1 MAQIEFKNVTKQ
13 YFTGTHIINALDDAS
28 FKVNEGEFT
37 VILGPSGAGKST
49 LLNLLGGMEHATNGE
64 IIVNGNN
71 IAAYN
76 DKKLTKYRATDVGFV
91 FQFYNLIPTLTALEN
106 VDLVREICPNATAA
120 EAALESVGLKEQRYQ
135 YPSQLSG
142 GEQQRV
148 SIARAVCKNP
158 QVLLCDEPTGAL
170 DSETGVQILTLL
182 QNLSR
187 ENGKT
192 VIIVTHN
199 SALVEAADKVIR
211 VKNGKI
217 KDITLNENPK
227 AVCEVVW

>member
-76 DKKLTKYRATDVGFV
+76 DKMLTKYRATDVGFV

-120 EAALESVGLKEQRYQ
+120 EEVLESVGLKEQRYQ

-148 SIARAVCKNP
+148 SIARAVCKKSAGFALRRADRRIGQRNRRSDTHSSSKPEQRKRQNSYYSYP
-158 QVLLCDEPTGAL
+158 QLRACRSGRQGYQ
-170 DSETGVQILTLL
+170 S
-182 QNLSR
+182 
-187 ENGKT
+187 
-192 VIIVTHN
+192 
-199 SALVEAADKVIR
+199 
-211 VKNGKI
+211 
-217 KDITLNENPK
+217 
-227 AVCEVVW
+227 

>member
-13 YFTGTHIINALDDAS
+13 YFTGTHIINALDNAS
-28 FKVNEGEFT
+28 FKVNDGEFT

-49 LLNLLGGMEHATNGE
+49 LLNLLGGMEHATNGK

-120 EAALESVGLKEQRYQ
+120 ETALESVGLKEKPAFRY
-135 YPSQLSG
+135 
-142 GEQQRV
+142 
-148 SIARAVCKNP
+148 
-158 QVLLCDEPTGAL
+158 LLFF
-170 DSETGVQILTLL
+170 
-182 QNLSR
+182 
-187 ENGKT
+187 
-192 VIIVTHN
+192 
-199 SALVEAADKVIR
+199 
-211 VKNGKI
+211 KI
-217 KDITLNENPK
+217 
-227 AVCEVVW
+227 

>member
-28 FKVNEGEFT
+28 FKVNDGEFT

-49 LLNLLGGMEHATNGE
+49 LLNLLGGIELATNGE

-135 YPSQLSG
+135 FPSQLSG

-148 SIARAVCKNP
+148 SIARAVCKIRRFCFATSRQAHWTAKP
-158 QVLLCDEPTGAL
+158 AFRYLLFF
-170 DSETGVQILTLL
+170 
-182 QNLSR
+182 
-187 ENGKT
+187 KT
-192 VIIVTHN
+192 
-199 SALVEAADKVIR
+199 
-211 VKNGKI
+211 
-217 KDITLNENPK
+217 
-227 AVCEVVW
+227 

>member
-28 FKVNEGEFT
+28 FKVNDGEFT

-135 YPSQLSG
+135 YPSPRAIRYKPCWACNKGEILPQRPFGRRTAKGFNCTRGLQKSAGFALRRADRCIGQRNRRSDTYSSSKPEQRIRQNSYYSYPQLCSCRSG
-142 GEQQRV
+142 RQGYQ
-148 SIARAVCKNP
+148 S
-158 QVLLCDEPTGAL
+158 
-170 DSETGVQILTLL
+170 
-182 QNLSR
+182 
-187 ENGKT
+187 
-192 VIIVTHN
+192 
-199 SALVEAADKVIR
+199 
-211 VKNGKI
+211 
-217 KDITLNENPK
+217 
-227 AVCEVVW
+227 

>member
-76 DKKLTKYRATDVGFV
+76 DKMLTKYRATDVGFV

-120 EAALESVGLKEQRYQ
+120 EEVLESVGLKEQRYQ

-199 SALVEAADKVIR
+199 SALAEAADKVIR

-217 KDITLNENPK
+217 KDIMLNENPK

>member
-76 DKKLTKYRATDVGFV
+76 DKMLTKYRATDVGFV

-120 EAALESVGLKEQRYQ
+120 EEVLESVGLKEQRYQ

-148 SIARAVCKNP
+148 SIARAVCKIRRF
-158 QVLLCDEPTGAL
+158 CFAT
-170 DSETGVQILTLL
+170 
-182 QNLSR
+182 SR
-187 ENGKT
+187 QAHWTAKPAFRYSLFFKT
-192 VIIVTHN
+192 
-199 SALVEAADKVIR
+199 
-211 VKNGKI
+211 
-217 KDITLNENPK
+217 
-227 AVCEVVW
+227 

>member
-28 FKVNEGEFT
+28 FKVNDGEFT

-71 IAAYN
+71 ITAYN

-120 EAALESVGLKEQRYQ
+120 EAVLESVGLKEQRYQ
-135 YPSQLSG
+135 FPSQLSG

-199 SALVEAADKVIR
+199 SALAEAADKVIR

-217 KDITLNENPK
+217 NDITLNENPK